1 MNLYEVIHKRQS
13 NIYLNSKNMKRIF
26 TKAAMFSIMALGLAL
41 VACTSK
47 APVKEQQSEESATI
61 APDDSLVVAADS
73 HLKAHQEDI
82 HALWD
87 SYFEGKEI
95 SKYALA
101 KNYVFLSTQDGND
114 GLLLSFY
121 KDMKDID
128 NFDGIAVGEGQELTF
143 QGDAL
148 VIKEK
153 TDAGDKTTYYEK
165 TEQEG
170 FNQLFTVT
178 EKDGQKTYTDDVD
191 EPYDEKE
198 AQDFINKIS
207 NATASSLAD
216 VLSSWI
222 DL

>member
-1 MNLYEVIHKRQS
+1 
-13 NIYLNSKNMKRIF
+13 MKRIF
-26 TKAAMFSIMALGLAL
+26 TKAAMFSIMALAL

-47 APVKEQQSEESATI
+47 APVKEQQSEEPTAI

-101 KNYVFLSTQDGND
+101 KDYVFLSTADGKD

-128 NFDGIAVGEGQELTF
+128 NFDGVAVGEGQELTF

-153 TDAGDKTTYYEK
+153 TDAGDKATYYEK
-165 TEQEG
+165 TESEG

-207 NATASSLAD
+207 SATTSSLAD

>member
-1 MNLYEVIHKRQS
+1 
-13 NIYLNSKNMKRIF
+13 
-26 TKAAMFSIMALGLAL
+26 MFSIMALAL

-47 APVKEQQSEESATI
+47 APVKEQQSEEPTAI

-101 KNYVFLSTQDGND
+101 KDYVFLSTADGKD

-128 NFDGIAVGEGQELTF
+128 NFDGVAVGEGQELTF

-153 TDAGDKTTYYEK
+153 TDAGDKATYYEK
-165 TEQEG
+165 TESEG

-198 AQDFINKIS
+198 AQDFIKKIS
-207 NATASSLAD
+207 SATASSLAD

>member
-1 MNLYEVIHKRQS
+1 
-13 NIYLNSKNMKRIF
+13 
-26 TKAAMFSIMALGLAL
+26 MFSIMALAL

-47 APVKEQQSEESATI
+47 APVKEQQSEEPTAI

-101 KNYVFLSTQDGND
+101 KDYVFLSTADGKD

-128 NFDGIAVGEGQELTF
+128 NFDGVAVGEGQELTF

-153 TDAGDKTTYYEK
+153 TDAGDKATYYEK
-165 TEQEG
+165 TESEG

-207 NATASSLAD
+207 SATTSSLAD

>member
-1 MNLYEVIHKRQS
+1 
-13 NIYLNSKNMKRIF
+13 MKRLL
-26 TKAAMFSIMALGLAL
+26 TKAAMFSIMALAL

-47 APVKEQQSEESATI
+47 APVKEQQSEEPTAI

-101 KNYVFLSTQDGND
+101 KDYVFLSTADGKD

-128 NFDGIAVGEGQELTF
+128 NFDGVAVGEGQELTF

-153 TDAGDKTTYYEK
+153 TDAGDKATYYEK
-165 TEQEG
+165 TESEG

-207 NATASSLAD
+207 SATTSSLAD